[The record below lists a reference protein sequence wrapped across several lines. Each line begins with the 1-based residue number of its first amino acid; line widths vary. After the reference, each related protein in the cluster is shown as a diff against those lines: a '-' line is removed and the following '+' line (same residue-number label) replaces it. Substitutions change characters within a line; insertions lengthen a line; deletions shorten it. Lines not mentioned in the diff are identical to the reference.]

1 MAILEKKKYENW
13 NSKSLS
19 SNGPAGL
26 YAFQVECMACESSFG
41 RSVDCSFQTTRYNFI
56 LSGIN
61 QKSSSLKADFE
72 RLMMSK
78 KITKLHRRPRRAAA
92 ATTEDSLYFRV
103 FAWNGS
109 EMLQD
114 KFK

>member
-1 MAILEKKKYENW
+1 
-13 NSKSLS
+13 
-19 SNGPAGL
+19 
-26 YAFQVECMACESSFG
+26 
-41 RSVDCSFQTTRYNFI
+41 
-56 LSGIN
+56 
-61 QKSSSLKADFE
+61 
-72 RLMMSK
+72 MMSK
-78 KITKLHRRPRRAAA
+78 KITKLHRRPRRAAAAAAA

>member
-1 MAILEKKKYENW
+1 
-13 NSKSLS
+13 
-19 SNGPAGL
+19 
-26 YAFQVECMACESSFG
+26 
-41 RSVDCSFQTTRYNFI
+41 
-56 LSGIN
+56 
-61 QKSSSLKADFE
+61 
-72 RLMMSK
+72 MMSK

-92 ATTEDSLYFRV
+92 AAAATEDSLYFRV